1 MSLSFEG
8 LKPEEFQILEQEKI
22 IGASINGKRKVSTG
36 LLSPENSDGSTTS
49 SLSSGSTTSIRVLHK
64 GAASVGSFDLPES
77 LECLAL
83 VEYLG
88 YTRPKAAEIFT
99 RWSARPDPDS
109 NPYDLKDHALVELS
123 NLEREPLRD
132 FLDRPAEAMRRL
144 GISEE
149 MVNCMTAPEH
159 KAMFETETLAAWL
172 DIAMRSRYGTAMRY
186 LDILKSQAIRTIRT
200 KKGKERGKIDGV
212 FQPGGS
218 TTTTNVALATSS
230 APMSLESKFAG
241 EMFPREHVT
250 IVQTPPQD
258 RPGFVTL
265 YKGKST
271 GFDYQKPTTLI
282 EENGNLN
289 MQFLAT
295 YTGGDFNGQNLAWY
309 WTREK
314 ETAECYRQWAARYDV
329 HGETWI
335 MQIQVPETF
344 LQSVKIER
352 LWYGYDWKQY
362 LWYCKKMTRN
372 SNLPD
377 NLRKY
382 ATADVMEGHICKRH
396 PSIVPK
402 ILKQDVQQKLTEDDC
417 LVIGNG
423 RKSTQTV
430 FMNWEVVDRL
440 EPLIR
445 GNMYIEVH
453 CAAVK
458 QA

>member
-36 LLSPENSDGSTTS
+36 LLSPENSDGSTPS
-49 SLSSGSTTSIRVLHK
+49 SLSSRSIASIRVLHK
-64 GAASVGSFDLPES
+64 VHLSSILD
-77 LECLAL
+77 
-83 VEYLG
+83 
-88 YTRPKAAEIFT
+88 TREQKGVEIFA
-99 RWSARPDPDS
+99 RWTARPDPDS
-109 NPYDLKDHALVELS
+109 NPYSLKDHALVELS
-123 NLEREPLRD
+123 NLERAPLRD

-149 MVNCMTAPEH
+149 MVNCMMAPEH
-159 KAMFETETLAAWL
+159 KDVFETETLAAWL

-186 LDILKSQAIRTIRT
+186 LDILKAQAIRTIRT
-200 KKGKERGKIDGV
+200 KKGKKRGKIDGV
-212 FQPGGS
+212 FQPSGS
-218 TTTTNVALATSS
+218 TPDTDVTLATSS
-230 APMSLESKFAG
+230 ATMSLESKFAG
-241 EMFPREHVT
+241 EMLPREYIT

-282 EENGNLN
+282 KENGSLD
-289 MQFLAT
+289 MRFIAT
-295 YTGGDFNGQNLAWY
+295 YTEGDFNGKDLAWY

-314 ETAECYRQWAARYDV
+314 ETAEQYRKWAADYDI

-372 SNLPD
+372 SDLPE

-382 ATADVMEGHICKRH
+382 ATADVM
-396 PSIVPK
+396 
-402 ILKQDVQQKLTEDDC
+402 
-417 LVIGNG
+417 
-423 RKSTQTV
+423 
-430 FMNWEVVDRL
+430 
-440 EPLIR
+440 
-445 GNMYIEVH
+445 
-453 CAAVK
+453 
-458 QA
+458 

>member
-88 YTRPKAAEIFT
+88 YTRPKVAEIFT

-109 NPYDLKDHALVELS
+109 NPYDLKNHALVELI

-159 KAMFETETLAAWL
+159 KAMFETGTLAAWL

-200 KKGKERGKIDGV
+200 KKGKKRGKIDSV

-230 APMSLESKFAG
+230 ASMSLESKFAG

-295 YTGGDFNGQNLAWY
+295 YTGGEFNGQNLAWY

-314 ETAECYRQWAARYDV
+314 ETAECYRQWAATYDV

-352 LWYGYDWKQY
+352 LWYGYDWK
-362 LWYCKKMTRN
+362 
-372 SNLPD
+372 
-377 NLRKY
+377 
-382 ATADVMEGHICKRH
+382 
-396 PSIVPK
+396 
-402 ILKQDVQQKLTEDDC
+402 
-417 LVIGNG
+417 
-423 RKSTQTV
+423 
-430 FMNWEVVDRL
+430 
-440 EPLIR
+440 
-445 GNMYIEVH
+445 
-453 CAAVK
+453 
-458 QA
+458 